1 MESIKIKLLENV
13 IGWLT
18 GGGAYLMIKS
28 VVDQFMNEEMSGED
42 KKKAVK
48 AILMP
53 VLATISGVLLNLAIE
68 IAVLALKNAAGDKDV
83 LTKG

>member
-18 GGGAYLMIKS
+18 GGGAYAMIKN
-28 VVDQFMNEEMSGED
+28 VVDQFMDQEMSGAE
-42 KKKAVK
+42 KKEAVIK
-48 AILMP
+48 LLMP

-83 LTKG
+83 LKKA